1 MVSFLGWESS
11 TFAAIGANCPS
22 KVLVSSAFLLEVLLA
37 VMVIWMIIY
46 VHWDCTLCIVLSVIL
61 LKREALRPAPLE

>member
-1 MVSFLGWESS
+1 
-11 TFAAIGANCPS
+11 
-22 KVLVSSAFLLEVLLA
+22 LLA

-61 LKREALRPAPLE
+61 LKREALRSAPLE